1 MSPSD
6 DQKQKLPPA
15 GQLRPANSNVPE
27 APMAAIKAPSYRTF
41 PPPPKSNITG
51 HVLASLAMAAIL
63 AALALAFWWCEVVHH
78 ALDFSFRT
86 G

>member
-1 MSPSD
+1 MSPTD

-27 APMAAIKAPSYRTF
+27 PPMVAIKAPSYRTF

-63 AALALAFWWCEVVHH
+63 TALALAFWWLKCKRS
-78 ALDFSFRT
+78 LGPTFSAGR
-86 G
+86 